1 MKFKPRLSILLTD
14 YNFIKNFPVVIHQLF
29 FFFAQLIIL
38 YIYGIG
44 YSGSLA
50 YIGAVSTILAVLINL
65 KWDIQIMVSNNQTLS
80 ESLLDASLTIFIMT
94 IIISILNILVG
105 SLLPIY
111 ILLSAL
117 AIGIHELLVSIL
129 FVQKKIIIYS
139 LYRTIPA
146 LALVG
151 FALIGYEPEFIWP
164 ASFFLSVIF
173 LVIYFK
179 NLFIKAFDNINISR
193 IKNIKL
199 ITNINAA
206 ITATIFAFFSAS
218 FVIIINHFYGSD
230 YVGLWANTIRIFNS
244 VIIFLLAASLPFML
258 NMLKG
263 KEFVYQKV
271 RIFFYLW
278 CLFLPLVVMSFF
290 VVTNLGLFVFSLFQP
305 INLDITNFHLS
316 LIFLIGVSISFIG
329 SAQGLYQAINKSII
343 LLAMIIITILFGLI
357 IINKISLS
365 FTSLIEVF
373 LFVVA
378 ALVLMTLA
386 HLINYLI
393 FKTR

>member
-206 ITATIFAFFSAS
+206 ITATIFAFF
-218 FVIIINHFYGSD
+218 
-230 YVGLWANTIRIFNS
+230 
-244 VIIFLLAASLPFML
+244 LLHS
-258 NMLKG
+258 
-263 KEFVYQKV
+263 
-271 RIFFYLW
+271 
-278 CLFLPLVVMSFF
+278 
-290 VVTNLGLFVFSLFQP
+290 
-305 INLDITNFHLS
+305 
-316 LIFLIGVSISFIG
+316 
-329 SAQGLYQAINKSII
+329 
-343 LLAMIIITILFGLI
+343 
-357 IINKISLS
+357 
-365 FTSLIEVF
+365 
-373 LFVVA
+373 
-378 ALVLMTLA
+378 
-386 HLINYLI
+386 
-393 FKTR
+393 